1 MWVLR
6 RSFWLALAVAGLGWL
21 IQSAILQVAEERD
34 NRTFLLEVQQA
45 LQDYHVEQERY
56 VPRLR
61 MSGYELLG
69 VLADFGNL
77 EQMPNNPWS
86 GEIWKLDGE
95 EPDRLVYETDPAFE
109 TYSLKIMDSAGI
121 EVVME
126 LDSESNPSLE

>member
-1 MWVLR
+1 MSLLR

-21 IQSAILQVAEERD
+21 VRSGIGEVVEERE
-34 NRTFLLEVQQA
+34 NRTFLLGVQQA

-56 VPRLR
+56 VPRQR

-69 VLADFGNL
+69 VLSDFGHL
-77 EQMPNNPWS
+77 DELPINPWS
-86 GEIWKLDGE
+86 GQTWKLDGE

-109 TYSLKIMDSAGI
+109 TYSLKIMDAKGQG
-121 EVVME
+121 VMME